1 MAEIDSVEKPIRA
14 VVDDWIRISDKA
26 GISLKMY
33 ESGTVVIE
41 HKVYDTGTHK
51 YRLVSKLVLPWEAVE
66 QIRQNYKR
74 YKAIKDG
81 QSQEPKP

>member
-1 MAEIDSVEKPIRA
+1 MTEIDSIEKPIRT
-14 VVDDWIRISDKA
+14 VVDDWIRLSDKA

-33 ESGTVVIE
+33 DSGTVVIE
-41 HKVYDTGTHK
+41 HKVYDTRTLK

-74 YKAIKDG
+74 YKAIKEG
-81 QSQEPKP
+81 QPPKPKP